1 MVIDACAELA
11 KQYVSCDKNTSLPA
25 LPSKQPTVGGWFK
38 PSQKMAARLG
48 PPSPSPQ
55 AAVGKAGPGVGA
67 KQTVLVVVGTYTIGK
82 ERVLKGKLKCTKAES
97 ALRLTMLFVAVAK
110 ALSSKIYCDSRKH
123 AVFMCQ
129 ADPALHA
136 MLTKNPAEAQV
147 HVLPLGQINIE
158 RLKEYL
164 ELHGARHDRI
174 LGFRPTGW
182 T

>member
-1 MVIDACAELA
+1 
-11 KQYVSCDKNTSLPA
+11 
-25 LPSKQPTVGGWFK
+25 
-38 PSQKMAARLG
+38 
-48 PPSPSPQ
+48 
-55 AAVGKAGPGVGA
+55 
-67 KQTVLVVVGTYTIGK
+67 
-82 ERVLKGKLKCTKAES
+82 
-97 ALRLTMLFVAVAK
+97 MLFVAIAK

-129 ADPALHA
+129 ADPALHG

-164 ELHGARHDRI
+164 ELHRARHDRI